1 MAVFNSE
8 HYNKIKDLIHPYIDA
23 CIEHYRHGKLVILPL
38 YHGCDKVNRNGTRK
52 FIDYKKGGQC
62 LVPTSKPYWSKTKDK
77 YKVKKVYFTKYQ
89 TQCSI
94 RHLAKV
100 KVNYYC
106 NYKLQKYVQK
116 NDWS

>member
-1 MAVFNSE
+1 MAVFNLE

-23 CIEHYRHGKLVILPL
+23 CIEHYRHAKLVILPL

-52 FIDYKKGGQC
+52 LIDYKKGGQC

-89 TQCSI
+89 TRYSI
-94 RHLAKV
+94 RHLPKV
-100 KVNYYC
+100 KDNYYC